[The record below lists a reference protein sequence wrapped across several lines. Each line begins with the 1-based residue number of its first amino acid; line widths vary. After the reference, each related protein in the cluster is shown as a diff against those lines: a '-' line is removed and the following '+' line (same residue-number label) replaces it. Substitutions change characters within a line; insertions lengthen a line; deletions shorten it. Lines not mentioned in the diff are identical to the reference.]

1 VNTENVVLRKIEQ
14 KDNNA
19 VKEIIEK
26 VMTEFGAVGNG
37 FSIMDPE
44 VKSMFENYSNTDSAY
59 YVVEENGKVIGG
71 AGIAPLKG
79 GEKEICEL
87 KKMYV
92 LPEARGKGIGKALME
107 VCLEAAKSLGYKF
120 CYLETLS
127 HMESANILYQ
137 KYGFKLLPKS
147 MGNTGHFGCNKWL
160 MKEL

>member
-1 VNTENVVLRKIEQ
+1 MNTENIVLRKMEQ
-14 KDNNA
+14 NDNNA

-26 VMTEFGAVGNG
+26 VMTEFGAVGEG

-44 VKSMFENYSNTDSAY
+44 VKSMFENYSDKDSAY
-59 YVVEENGKVIGG
+59 YVVEESGKIVGG

-79 GEKEICEL
+79 GEKGVCEL

-92 LPEARGKGIGKALME
+92 LPEARGKGMGKLLME
-107 VCLEAAKSLGYKF
+107 ICMEAAKNIGYKF

-147 MGNTGHFGCNKWL
+147 MGNTGHFGCNKWFV
-160 MKEL
+160 KEL